1 MYVNADQL
9 VYTRLGSMSLMTAQ
23 KTAPGPQ
30 GESPMGEHKS
40 EGNSNIKCRDTPNSD
55 TAENIRLCERNDVLK
70 AK

>member
-30 GESPMGEHKS
+30 GESPMGERKS
-40 EGNSNIKCRDTPNSD
+40 EGNSNIKCRV
-55 TAENIRLCERNDVLK
+55 VL
-70 AK
+70 